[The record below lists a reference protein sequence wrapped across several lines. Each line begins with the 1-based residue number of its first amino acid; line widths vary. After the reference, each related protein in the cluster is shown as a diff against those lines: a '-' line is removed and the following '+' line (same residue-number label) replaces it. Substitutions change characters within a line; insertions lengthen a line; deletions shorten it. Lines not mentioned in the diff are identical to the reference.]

1 MEPRIGGPP
10 AGHLDQPGGGTSG
23 RQGGDVDSARGH
35 RIVRAPTGR
44 RRSYLRSTML
54 RLAVLVPTLF
64 AGATIA
70 GSGAEALPVP
80 GALIE
85 DTSIGSGVS
94 QVSYFGDWSA
104 CTRCSP
110 ATPNNSYRESV
121 QPSSGAVLRFSGTQ
135 VDVYGVLGPSGGVA
149 TISVDGGT
157 PTAVDTYAAA
167 GAVSRI
173 YQSGLLNPG
182 IHTAVIVN
190 IGWRN
195 PASSGVRVA
204 FDRAQVFVEQ
214 RGDPGNRS
222 GQPWLSGANG
232 DPIQNPAN
240 VDTFC
245 ERRGSPCDLAHVFVS
260 RNNWQNIVQ
269 PSWSQANF
277 AGWPGRLVISVPPFP
292 ENSGSTLTAC
302 ASGAYDSQ
310 WRTFGQTLNSTGR
323 QNSIIRIAWEANGN
337 WYQWS
342 GSNPS
347 AYVGCWRRIA
357 DAINS
362 TADPDPLLDWTI
374 NAHYSQNPAS
384 HNPLELY
391 PGDAWVDIVGIDAYD
406 HYPPSRTLTEFN
418 NQANAVGGVTWLYN
432 FARAHNKLFGIGEWG
447 VVSGRNENGAGDNPN
462 FIQFMR
468 NWMNARAGQG
478 MFYENYYSTCEPPNV
493 GSNLYR
499 PTGPSCLFINNASAQ
514 RYTDLWSSP

>member
-1 MEPRIGGPP
+1 
-10 AGHLDQPGGGTSG
+10 
-23 RQGGDVDSARGH
+23 
-35 RIVRAPTGR
+35 
-44 RRSYLRSTML
+44 ML
-54 RLAVLVPTLF
+54 RLAVLAPTLL

-104 CTRCSP
+104 CTRCGP

-135 VDVYGVLGPSGGVA
+135 VDVYGVLGPSGGIA

-167 GAVSRI
+167 GTVSRI

-195 PASSGVRVA
+195 PASSGVRVV

-240 VDTFC
+240 VDAFC

-269 PSWSQANF
+269 PSWTQANF

-292 ENSGSTLTAC
+292 ENSGNTLTAC

-362 TADPDPLLDWTI
+362 TAEPDPLLDWTI

-384 HNPLELY
+384 HNPLDLY

-418 NQANAVGGVTWLYN
+418 NQANAVGGITWLYN
-432 FARAHNKLFGIGEWG
+432 FARAHNKLFGVGEWG

-468 NWMNARAGQG
+468 DWMDARAGQG